1 VLLIGTGVQA
11 MAHAEALIDYFRVR
25 SFWIAGM
32 DLQLAAP
39 FCEELC
45 LKHPGVDAMPVVSS
59 SLMPTGLGTDVVI
72 ALTTSKVPV
81 IPAQLPDETLAIGIG
96 AFRPDMAEIPVEL
109 LRKRR
114 VVVDYLKGAR
124 HEAGDLLKA
133 DLDWNEVSE
142 LSRHLD
148 TGSDQ
153 RPPSVFKSVGHA
165 SWDLAA
171 ARVAMQAR
179 ARR

>member
-1 VLLIGTGVQA
+1 
-11 MAHAEALIDYFRVR
+11 
-25 SFWIAGM
+25 M

-179 ARR
+179 AHR